1 MIVVAVLLGFA
12 IMAITLRLNG
22 YYRDERFRIE
32 REKERNLHKELYK
45 AHEPVKSPYEVR
57 LSLSKD
63 KKLGYAVF
71 DHSAGH
77 FANSNGVFM
86 WFPDSKSAMI
96 FQTTLE
102 VIGSY
107 PLTYKEYL
115 DVILPEV
122 LNQQKT
128 EEK

>member
-32 REKERNLHKELYK
+32 REKERDLHKEIYK

-63 KKLGYAVF
+63 KKLGYAVY
-71 DHSAGH
+71 DHSVGH
-77 FANSNGVFM
+77 FANSNGVFPQ
-86 WFPDSKSAMI
+86 FSLGLVLQEELHLDI
-96 FQTTLE
+96 LCTL
-102 VIGSY
+102 VGMNQS
-107 PLTYKEYL
+107 
-115 DVILPEV
+115 LPVSFEIS
-122 LNQQKT
+122 
-128 EEK
+128 